1 MGSRRA
7 EEPRAPLAL
16 GNEPATRPFA
26 QLSGLG
32 NCRPKLH
39 GPQRGRD
46 SDSRHIIVTP
56 LLQHS
61 LRVALSLESQW
72 SILPTSKLE
81 RPLSSMKRFVQM
93 PCFLLLGVALN
104 WSCPAEPAATDQNA
118 TALAPERL
126 AFVQRATQ
134 LTGLPI
140 RDRQNIEIGRID
152 DLVLDL
158 GAGQVLGVLAAPVHI
173 YGDYHVFIPAAAF
186 SSATSDRAILN
197 SDRTNFTAEPCIT
210 RDVSDSPDF
219 AKKIAEAYTRFGAAP
234 IWKEQDG
241 PHGFTRF
248 TKVAGLKM
256 RNRSQENLGQ
266 AADLIVD
273 LPSGRIVFLVASLDA
288 TGHSFYA
295 VPPSALNL
303 DPQDSALV
311 LNADKA
317 SLAKAAQS
325 GDFIW
330 AQMSNP
336 NWAAAMYRLHGQQPG
351 FAAQPPPQAAT
362 TPNTS
367 SENLF
372 QKIEGDTT
380 TVRIAHPPN
389 YSDDE
394 LTRTVS
400 AAIANESIGASPADN
415 RIQVTTAQ
423 GRVTLRGQSSSADQK
438 AKLRAIAET
447 IAGRGNVDD
456 QIQVAA
462 GHAQ

>member
-1 MGSRRA
+1 M
-7 EEPRAPLAL
+7 
-16 GNEPATRPFA
+16 
-26 QLSGLG
+26 
-32 NCRPKLH
+32 
-39 GPQRGRD
+39 
-46 SDSRHIIVTP
+46 
-56 LLQHS
+56 
-61 LRVALSLESQW
+61 
-72 SILPTSKLE
+72 TSVL
-81 RPLSSMKRFVQM
+81 MKRLAKL
-93 PCFLLLGVALN
+93 PWLLLLATILHL
-104 WSCPAEPAATDQNA
+104 SCFAEPEPSAQKPAAI
-118 TALAPERL
+118 APERL

-140 RDRQNIEIGRID
+140 RDRQNNEIGRID

-158 GAGQVLGVLAAPVHI
+158 GAGQVLGVLAAPAHV

-210 RDVSDSPDF
+210 RDVSGSPDF
-219 AKKIAEAYTRFGAAP
+219 SKKIAETYARFGAEP
-234 IWKEQDG
+234 MWKDQDG
-241 PHGFTRF
+241 PHGFTKF
-248 TKVAGLKM
+248 SKVAGLKM
-256 RNRSQENLGQ
+256 RNRAQESLGQ

-273 LPSGRIVFLVASLDA
+273 LPSGRIVFLVASLDSA
-288 TGHSFYA
+288 RPSFYA
-295 VPPSALNL
+295 APPSAIEL
-303 DPQDSALV
+303 DPQDSTLV
-311 LNADKA
+311 VNADKA

-330 AQMSNP
+330 AQMNNP
-336 NWAAAMYRLHGQQPG
+336 NWAAAMYRLYGQPSG
-351 FAAQPPPQAAT
+351 FAAQPSPQPAAA
-362 TPNTS
+362 PNTS

-372 QKIEGDTT
+372 PKIEGDSTT
-380 TVRIAHPPN
+380 IRMTHPPN

-400 AAIANESIGASPADN
+400 AAIANESVGASPVDS

-462 GHAQ
+462 EHP